1 VIRRAGRGGWDGWWR
16 SVGAALAVGLAMV
29 TLPRLVARDAVAQT
43 GEPGQRPEQ
52 EVTLSLEFT
61 GQSKLNLLLEEFSAD
76 QGTTRS
82 DADKTRAVVEN
93 DLTLSDLFN
102 LVTVRAGLGLA
113 PPADTT
119 GWSSYRPQDGTIF
132 TGISDR
138 GYPNASFVAGG
149 KVRLVGSDLVLDAW
163 LKEYPSTRDILTR
176 TYRVRPEWFR
186 EAAHRFSDDI
196 ILYLTGIEGISRTRI
211 AFISSAS
218 GKKELYLTDFDGE
231 NVRQITR
238 DKSIALSPAWSA
250 DGGRIGFVSFR
261 KGDADL
267 YAVNLSSGQISSMV
281 SRPGP
286 EIGPSFSRDGRR
298 LAWSSTVDGQSE
310 IYASGPDGTSP
321 RRLTN
326 NRAIDTAPAWSPTG
340 NELVFTSDR
349 SGNPQLY
356 VMDSEGGNVRRLSWQ
371 GNWND
376 SGDWSPDGLRL
387 VYVSRQGG
395 AFKVWSMLADGGGP
409 VAMTTGAGNDE
420 NPKWAPDGRKIVF
433 SSTRQGRRA
442 LYTMNSDGSGVRR
455 LTFLDAECY
464 GTSWGPRLPR

>member
-1 VIRRAGRGGWDGWWR
+1 MGIWVGRAGWAAAVAVLGLILTRGPE
-16 SVGAALAVGLAMV
+16 ALAQLE
-29 TLPRLVARDAVAQT
+29 T
-43 GEPGQRPEQ
+43 GQPPEQ

-61 GQSKLNLLLEEFSAD
+61 GQSKLNLLLEAFTAGP
-76 QGTTRS
+76 GTTVS
-82 DADKTRAVVEN
+82 DADKTRGVVQN
-93 DLTLSDLFN
+93 DLALTDLFS
-102 LVTVRAGLGLA
+102 LASVPAGLGLR

-119 GWSSYRPQDGTIF
+119 GWSGYLPADGGIYMS
-132 TGISDR
+132 ISDR
-138 GYPNASFVAGG
+138 GYPGARFLAGG
-149 KVRLVGSDLVLDAW
+149 KLRLAGSDLVLDAW
-163 LKEYPSTRDILTR
+163 LKEYPSCRDILTR
-176 TYRVRPEWFR
+176 SYRVQPQWYR

-211 AFISSAS
+211 AFISNKT
-218 GKKELYLTDFDGE
+218 GKKELYLTDPDGE
-231 NVRQITR
+231 NVRQLTR

-250 DGGRIGFVSFR
+250 DGKRLAFVSFR

-267 YAVNLSSGQISSMV
+267 YAVNLSSGEIGSMV

-298 LAWSSTVDGQSE
+298 LAWSSTVGGQSE
-310 IYASGPDGTSP
+310 IYAAGPDGLSP
-321 RRLTN
+321 RRLTT

-356 VMDSEGGNVRRLSWQ
+356 VMDAEGGSVRRLSWE

-376 SGDWSPDGLRL
+376 SADWSPDGLRL
-387 VYVSRQGG
+387 VYVSRRGG
-395 AFKVWSMLADGGGP
+395 HFKIWSMLADGGGP
-409 VAMTTGAGNDE
+409 VAMTTGGGDDE

-455 LTFLDAECY
+455 LTTLDAECY